1 MDKKETTVMMDAYVD
16 YSPFQLEA
24 YKKMRDAHAHLVDQQ
39 FKMALDCL
47 DEAMANLKLMRT
59 AVKQHA

>member
-1 MDKKETTVMMDAYVD
+1 MIDAYVD